1 MKFIKRI
8 LSIEFLVELTL
19 SIFVVINFS
28 TISEYFLSSGMNQA
42 TSYGAGAVMGA
53 LLMGFAL
60 MLSRIEKGDNT
71 FNVIFFGTIV
81 AAIIASILQT
91 LAYHSITHDWITS
104 AIKGGG
110 FPMLEVALAYSVS
123 LYSTYNRRKEIE
135 NADSQFEERMAERQ
149 REATM
154 NMDPEKLRAK
164 MEEKMD
170 LITDARLNKFTHDQ
184 LKKYVVEH
192 EQNLSNFDHTEIEQL
207 RVQLEHVRTENEQS
221 KNERVHLNAQID
233 NAQTKNAQLEQ
244 MIINLSKQIEQL
256 KSEQPSVE
264 TENEQKLS
272 IKNVQTNEQKM
283 SKEEKMNML
292 IAHLIE
298 HYDGAQT
305 DELKPTKLAQELPI
319 DRTTVSRYIEQLK
332 TEQKLNGIVKSEL
345 LR

>member
-1 MKFIKRI
+1 MKIIKRV
-8 LSIEFLVELTL
+8 LSIEFLVELIL
-19 SIFVVINFS
+19 VVFAVANFS
-28 TISEYFLSSGMNQA
+28 TISDYFLHSGMNA
-42 TSYGAGAVMGA
+42 ITSYGVGI
-53 LLMGFAL
+53 LMGLLLIASAM
-60 MLSRIEKGDNT
+60 MLSKIERT
-71 FNVIFFGTIV
+71 SEIFNFVLYTTIG
-81 AAIIASILQT
+81 AAILAAILQS
-91 LAYHSITHDWITS
+91 LAYHTITLDWVTSI
-104 AIKGGG
+104 IKGAG
-110 FPMLEVALAYSVS
+110 FPMVEVALAYSVS

-164 MEEKMD
+164 KEEKMD
-170 LITDARLNKFTHDQ
+170 LITDARMNKFAHDQ
-184 LKKYVVEH
+184 LKKYIIDD
-192 EQNLSNFDHTEIEQL
+192 EQNMHIFDGSEIEQL
-207 RVQLEHVRTENEQS
+207 RAQLEHVQTENEQS
-221 KNERVHLNAQID
+221 KNERVYLTAQIE

-244 MIINLSKQIEQL
+244 MVINLSKQIEQL
-256 KSEQPSVE
+256 KSEQPSVQV
-264 TENEQKLS
+264 ENEQKVS
-272 IKNVQTNEQKM
+272 IKNEQKM

-332 TEQKLNGIVKSEL
+332 TEQKLNGHVNATL

>member
-8 LSIEFLVELTL
+8 LSIEFLVE
-19 SIFVVINFS
+19 SILVVFAVANFS
-28 TISEYFLSSGMNQA
+28 TISDYFIHSGMNA
-42 TSYGAGAVMGA
+42 ITSYSVGV
-53 LLMGFAL
+53 LMGLILIASAM
-60 MLSRIEKGDNT
+60 MLSRIERT
-71 FNVIFFGTIV
+71 AEIFNFVLYATLG
-81 AAIIASILQT
+81 AAILAAILQS
-91 LAYHSITHDWITS
+91 LAYHTITHDWITS
-104 AIKGGG
+104 IIKGAG
-110 FPMLEVALAYSVS
+110 FPMVEVALAYSVS

-264 TENEQKLS
+264 TENEQKMS
-272 IKNVQTNEQKM
+272 IKNVQANEQKM

-332 TEQKLNGIVKSEL
+332 TEQKLNGVVKSEL